1 MAGRLMYTM
10 STVPA
15 NLPILNPPQSFGY
28 KDWVIKYPVPQ
39 FLHHS
44 NDGAQNHHEV
54 RLQKLVHFV
63 ETRFGKGRC
72 FFSFLQG
79 QGQRK
84 PSQIEVTQLYALHE
98 VKHWPGAVAQVEWT
112 SFVMA
117 NIEYDDM
124 VKLYGSSSLTG
135 TLTVPVL
142 PEAALDV
149 YKLMKESEDA
159 ELSRICA
166 RTGKTIGQL
175 VDGNISLYANEVAS
189 HILDTPSLTPEVDP
203 PSISDP
209 APSPIPISRRPKSK
223 IMPISTSALADL
235 STITRRGA
243 REAQS
248 PSSAHLPPKQQ
259 TLRNKHMTL
268 RQLAQN
274 DTLFKEVAENHR
286 LFLDKMM
293 KKIHQY
299 SMRVICRLPAMQS
312 ESWGVCQGRSR
323 DWIKKL
329 CAESLQYWRDR
340 SRIPWDES
348 RAPSGPLDKQISFF
362 CASYAV
368 TDPLPKSGPNRKIKA
383 RVHFVR
389 ALYRQRN
396 LVGSWVDNLK
406 KKAEERTGVRYRKE
420 DGFVLDLWTGG
431 CEKVEDFQ
439 KRTQHEQLVDELVVV
454 EKGQYPELDQ

>member
-1 MAGRLMYTM
+1 MAGRLSYTM
-10 STVPA
+10 STA
-15 NLPILNPPQSFGY
+15 SGDLPIINPPQSFGY

-44 NDGAQNHHEV
+44 NDGHQDHNEV

-79 QGQRK
+79 QGQRT
-84 PSQIEVTQLYALHE
+84 PNQIEVTQLYALHE
-98 VKHWPGAVAQVEWT
+98 VKHWRGAVAQLEWT
-112 SFVMA
+112 SFVLA

-175 VDGNISLYANEVAS
+175 VDGNISLYANENAS
-189 HILDTPSLTPEVDP
+189 HILDTPSLTLEAD
-203 PSISDP
+203 STAISDQASAP
-209 APSPIPISRRPKSK
+209 AVVPHIPRPNTSRTSVSP
-223 IMPISTSALADL
+223 LADL
-235 STITRRGA
+235 CTVTSGA
-243 REAQS
+243 TGWAQALAS
-248 PSSAHLPPKQQ
+248 ANVPPSGN
-259 TLRNKHMTL
+259 TLRTVRVSL

-274 DTLFKEVAENHR
+274 EKAFRELGENHR
-286 LFLDKMM
+286 RFLDRMM
-293 KKIHQY
+293 KKIQQY
-299 SMRVICRLPAMQS
+299 TMRVTCRLPAMES
-312 ESWGVCQGRSR
+312 ESWAVCQGRAR
-323 DWIKKL
+323 DYVMKMFST
-329 CAESLQYWRDR
+329 ALQHWQDR
-340 SRIPWDES
+340 SRIPWDE
-348 RAPSGPLDKQISFF
+348 AATPPGALDKQISFF

-383 RVHFVR
+383 RMHFMR
-389 ALYRQRN
+389 ALHRQRN
-396 LVGSWVDNLK
+396 VVESWVEALK

-431 CEKVEDFQ
+431 VENVEDFE
-439 KRTQHEQLVDELVVV
+439 KRTQHEQLTDPLVVV
-454 EKGQYPELDQ
+454 EKKQYPAPGQ